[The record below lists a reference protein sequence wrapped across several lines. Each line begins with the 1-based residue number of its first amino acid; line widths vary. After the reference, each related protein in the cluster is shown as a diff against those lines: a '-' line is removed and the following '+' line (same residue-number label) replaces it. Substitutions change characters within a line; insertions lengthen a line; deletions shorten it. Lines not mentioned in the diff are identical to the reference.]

1 MAEPVTLLVYDIT
14 MGMAKG
20 MSMMLV
26 GQQIDAVSHTSIV
39 VYGRE
44 YYFGGG
50 ICQSAPKQTPYG
62 KPIEEKKIGQ
72 TELPK

>member
-26 GQQIDAVSHTSIV
+26 GQQIDAVYHTSIV

-62 KPIEEKKIGQ
+62 KPNEEKKIGQ